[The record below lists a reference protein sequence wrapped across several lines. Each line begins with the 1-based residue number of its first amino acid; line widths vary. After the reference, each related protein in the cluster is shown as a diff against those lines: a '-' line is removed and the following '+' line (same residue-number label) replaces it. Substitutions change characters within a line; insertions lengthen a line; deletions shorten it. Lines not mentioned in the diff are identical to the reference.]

1 MRIEIMNSNA
11 VLPFLSILVLVYIAN
26 LSQVYSQPTNNDT
39 SIANQSDGSQFII
52 NIRGISSFT
61 EENMAALISTG
72 NDVQAK
78 KIDLGDAVIEPGQ
91 ENSFS
96 PSKMIDVTI
105 VMNEQLA
112 PNTEVMACVLQLGS
126 GTFSQ
131 RINCNT
137 VFSEGGNTGESQKI
151 IVPLA

>member
-1 MRIEIMNSNA
+1 MINA
-11 VLPFLSILVLVYIAN
+11 GLLSFLSIIALVCIVN
-26 LSQVYSQPTNNDT
+26 LSQVFSQPTNNDT
-39 SIANQSDGSQFII
+39 SITNQSGGRQFII

-61 EENMAALISTG
+61 EENMAALISTE
-72 NDVQAK
+72 DDAQVK
-78 KIDLGDAVIEPGQ
+78 KIDLSDAIIEPGQ
-91 ENSFS
+91 EDSFS

-137 VFSEGGNTGESQKI
+137 VFSEGGNTGEPQKI

>member
-1 MRIEIMNSNA
+1 
-11 VLPFLSILVLVYIAN
+11 
-26 LSQVYSQPTNNDT
+26 VYSQPTNNDT